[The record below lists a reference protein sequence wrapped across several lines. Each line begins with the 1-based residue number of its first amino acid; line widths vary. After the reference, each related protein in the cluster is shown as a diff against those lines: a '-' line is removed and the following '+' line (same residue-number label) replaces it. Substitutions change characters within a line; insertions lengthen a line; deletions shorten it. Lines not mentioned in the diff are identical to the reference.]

1 MAHEND
7 QNDAHGREYLA
18 AAEGMADLY
27 GRRLEPEQSDQPA
40 GLADEYGRV
49 WTVGQSLT
57 WARAGWPPGLTLTT
71 PIIAIEGGR
80 YVVSDDGQTYYV
92 EPTEVMPL

>member
-1 MAHEND
+1 M
-7 QNDAHGREYLA
+7 DAHQREYLA

-27 GRRLEPEQSDQPA
+27 GRSLEPEPA

-49 WTVGQSLT
+49 HRVGETLT
-57 WARAGWPPGLTLTT
+57 WARAGWPAGLSLTS
-71 PIIAIEGGR
+71 PITAIEAGR
-80 YVVSDDGQTYYV
+80 FVVNEDGQTYYV